1 MNDNP
6 LDFNTDPNPFWGRPD
21 ITNNEEKK
29 MKYDE
34 VIPKNAQW
42 HDQSCRFTIDWLKN
56 IIDESK
62 KAKSK

>member
-6 LDFNTDPNPFWGRPD
+6 LNFNTDPNPYWD
-21 ITNNEEKK
+21 ELKNTNEEKK